1 MARLVLCSLQTDLN
15 PDPSSLPFIL
25 QRLDRDG
32 SVLKG
37 PPGYQVSNVSI
48 MMVFLAMI
56 LTKIIVNGTVMILC
70 CFSQCSGGL
79 VWLFLELFYA
89 VLCTEVVHS
98 HKCTLMS
105 SSYSFLDGFCLTGPI
120 SLCLGSLCL
129 CLCFLC
135 YLVILHMCCIIVTR
149 CGGPGGIED

>member
-1 MARLVLCSLQTDLN
+1 MCSLQTDLN

-37 PPGYQVSNVSI
+37 PPGYQVSTVSNVSI

-70 CFSQCSGGL
+70 CLLQCSGSL

-105 SSYSFLDGFCLTGPI
+105 SSYSFLDEFCLTGPI

-129 CLCFLC
+129 CLCFFC
-135 YLVILHMCCIIVTR
+135 VILSYCICVVLL
-149 CGGPGGIED
+149 